1 MNNGANACN
10 YSPARAGRTKNDA
23 DGTWNKDNG
32 IMTVAAT
39 NSSNEEASWSNYGPC
54 VDIWAPGVNVKSKK
68 LGGGTT
74 LMSGTS
80 MAAPHV
86 GGGGALYLSSHTS
99 ASSPA
104 TEIALKEAANPLAT
118 KSKNGD
124 SIVLENVGGF

>member
-10 YSPARAGRTKNDA
+10 YSPARAGRTKNA

-39 NSSNEEASWSNYGPC
+39 NSSNDEASWSNYGPC
-54 VDIWAPGVNVKSKK
+54 VDIWAPGVNVKSTK

-86 GGGGALYLSSHTS
+86 GGGGALYLSGNTS
-99 ASSPA
+99 ASSSE